1 MRREERLVKTALS
14 LVTAGVL
21 VCAGCGFKDKP
32 VSPQQVLPQAVP
44 DLRVKLNPQGATLSW
59 SYPQK
64 TITGEAVEEIDGF
77 ELFQAE
83 IPEDDFCPS
92 CPIPYRT
99 VIDVDGGY
107 VVPGST
113 KTAVYEVRGLR
124 PGNLYYFKVRSKS
137 GWWRES
143 KDSNEISFLWQTPPR
158 TPQSL
163 SVLSGDG
170 ENTLQ
175 WQPVTELTTGEKIS
189 APLQYRIFRG
199 VDGAGVAPYGSP
211 LTTSSYRDTGVKN
224 GSRYTYQVQAENIY
238 THGTIVGPLSEPVF
252 ATPTDQTAPPV
263 VSQIA
268 AMRTE
273 MGVKVFWED
282 VSASDLAGYRVYRRH
297 AGEAPVQVGE
307 VSLPYTLFVDQ
318 NPPSGLLY
326 YSVSSFDDQDPANE
340 SKRSV
345 EARAE

>member
-1 MRREERLVKTALS
+1 M
-14 LVTAGVL
+14 
-21 VCAGCGFKDKP
+21 
-32 VSPQQVLPQAVP
+32 
-44 DLRVKLNPQGATLSW
+44 
-59 SYPQK
+59 
-64 TITGEAVEEIDGF
+64 
-77 ELFQAE
+77 
-83 IPEDDFCPS
+83 
-92 CPIPYRT
+92 
-99 VIDVDGGY
+99 
-107 VVPGST
+107 
-113 KTAVYEVRGLR
+113 
-124 PGNLYYFKVRSKS
+124 
-137 GWWRES
+137 
-143 KDSNEISFLWQTPPR
+143 
-158 TPQSL
+158 
-163 SVLSGDG
+163 
-170 ENTLQ
+170 
-175 WQPVTELTTGEKIS
+175 
-189 APLQYRIFRG
+189 
-199 VDGAGVAPYGSP
+199 
-211 LTTSSYRDTGVKN
+211 
-224 GSRYTYQVQAENIY
+224 QAENIY
-238 THGTIVGPLSEPVF
+238 THGTIVGPLSEPVV